1 MSVRGDH
8 ILSQGFTDLLL
19 HFRVRGE
26 IHHGFVLFMAM
37 ALSSKTNI
45 FYWKE
50 LLILC
55 GRFGRFSDIE

>member
-1 MSVRGDH
+1 
-8 ILSQGFTDLLL
+8 
-19 HFRVRGE
+19 
-26 IHHGFVLFMAM
+26 
-37 ALSSKTNI
+37 LSSKTNI